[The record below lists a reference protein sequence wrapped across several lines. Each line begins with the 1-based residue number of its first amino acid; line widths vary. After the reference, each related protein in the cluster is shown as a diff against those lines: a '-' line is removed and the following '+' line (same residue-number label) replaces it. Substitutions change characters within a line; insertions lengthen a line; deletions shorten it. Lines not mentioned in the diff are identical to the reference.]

1 MCFGMRDASIGL
13 PRCLGLPALNL
24 RMVDALER
32 DVGLPSGRG
41 PAPAR
46 AERGW
51 RAGAR
56 AAAPLAVA
64 VGGFGIS
71 FGVLAKA
78 TGFGPLA
85 TIVMSAT
92 TFAGSAQFAI
102 VSILAEGGAV
112 ASAIAAAVLLNARY
126 LPIGVSVAPVMK
138 GAWWRRF
145 VEGQFVIDESWA
157 VGSVGPGK
165 FDRGRLMGAGLLL
178 YATWVVTTTIGALGS
193 SILED
198 PEALGLD
205 AAFPALFLALLV
217 SQLKG
222 RRAIETAVLAATIA
236 LALVPLAPAG
246 VPIVAASAA
255 SLLGLRSR

>member
-1 MCFGMRDASIGL
+1 MDKEASL
-13 PRCLGLPALNL
+13 
-24 RMVDALER
+24 
-32 DVGLPSGRG
+32 SFGRG
-41 PAPAR
+41 PDPR
-46 AERGW
+46 HAERGW
-51 RAGAR
+51 RAGVR
-56 AAAPLAVA
+56 AAWPLAVA

-78 TGFGPLA
+78 TGFTPLA

-102 VSILAEGGAV
+102 VSILAEGGAI
-112 ASAIAAAVLLNARY
+112 ASAIAAAILLNARY

-157 VGSVGPGK
+157 VGSVGPGE

-178 YATWVVTTTIGALGS
+178 YGTWVVTTTIGVLGS

-217 SQLKG
+217 SQLKN
-222 RRAIETAVLAATIA
+222 RRAIETALLATVIA
-236 LALVPLAPAG
+236 LVLVPLAPAG